1 MIYTH
6 TIGRIGKDCKTIT
19 GAHGTFIA
27 VDMAVDD
34 YSKGQNITTWVRV
47 RSSRENHIRLAEYL
61 TKGRLIL
68 VEGTISTSQWTDR
81 QGESHTQI
89 SINADSIAFVNAG
102 KKEEQETDPKKAAKK
117 GAKAK
122 NTPSHRRMLQSQT
135 RKTYHSD
142 KPLIPSVMEYHIVY
156 AKFDGCKSFKAFD
169 VNEGRQVGN
178 LIYASLVENTE
189 DTSTKLQKLADL
201 NKECHLTLQLRRNG
215 KVKFQTT

>member
-19 GAHGTFIA
+19 GSHGTFIA

-47 RSSRENHIRLAEYL
+47 RSSRENHVRLAEYL

-68 VEGTISTSQWTDR
+68 VEGTISTS
-81 QGESHTQI
+81 HTQI

-102 KKEEQETDPKKAAKK
+102 KKDEQDTDPKKAAKK

-122 NTPSHRRMLQSQT
+122 NTPQPPQDAPEPDE
-135 RKTYHSD
+135 K
-142 KPLIPSVMEYHIVY
+142 
-156 AKFDGCKSFKAFD
+156 
-169 VNEGRQVGN
+169 
-178 LIYASLVENTE
+178 
-189 DTSTKLQKLADL
+189 DL
-201 NKECHLTLQLRRNG
+201 P
-215 KVKFQTT
+215 FW

>member
-34 YSKGQNITTWVRV
+34 FSKGQNITTWVRV

-68 VEGTISTSQWTDR
+68 VEGTISTSQWKDR

-89 SINADSIAFVNAG
+89 SINADSIAFVDA
-102 KKEEQETDPKKAAKK
+102 DPKKAAKK

-122 NTPSHRRMLQSQT
+122 DTPQPPQDAPEPDE
-135 RKTYHSD
+135 K
-142 KPLIPSVMEYHIVY
+142 
-156 AKFDGCKSFKAFD
+156 
-169 VNEGRQVGN
+169 
-178 LIYASLVENTE
+178 
-189 DTSTKLQKLADL
+189 DL
-201 NKECHLTLQLRRNG
+201 P
-215 KVKFQTT
+215 F